1 MNELMNRQAHAIKER
16 AVRWPAAR
24 SAVVLL
30 VLVGAL
36 WMIEI
41 VDVVTPRSTLDWYGV
56 HPRTLVGLRN
66 ILLAPL
72 LHAGFGHLLANT
84 LPLLVLGFLI
94 IVRSR
99 QDFVSVTLMSVLVSG
114 LGVWLFGG
122 SNTVHIGASGV
133 VFGYLGYL
141 LARGWFERSATALLL
156 GLAALLLYGSALG
169 GVLPRA
175 DGISWLAHLFGF
187 VGGIAAAWLLVKRP
201 TRPARTA

>member
-1 MNELMNRQAHAIKER
+1 MNRQVQAIKER
-16 AVRWPAAR
+16 VVRHPAAR
-24 SAVVLL
+24 DAALL
-30 VLVGAL
+30 LALVGAL
-36 WMIEI
+36 WVIEI
-41 VDVVTPRSTLDWYGV
+41 ADVITPRSTLDWYGI
-56 HPRTLVGLRN
+56 HPRTLLGLRN
-66 ILLAPL
+66 VLFAPL

-84 LPLLVLGFLI
+84 LPLLVLGFFI

-99 QDFVSVTLMSVLVSG
+99 QDFVSVTLMAVLVSG

-122 SNTVHIGASGV
+122 GNTVHLGASGV

-156 GLAALLLYGSALG
+156 GVAALVLYGGALG

-187 VGGIAAAWLLVKRP
+187 IGGAAAAWLLVKRP
-201 TRPARTA
+201 SRPAFTT

>member
-1 MNELMNRQAHAIKER
+1 MNGQVQAIKER
-16 AVRWPAAR
+16 VVRWPGAR
-24 SAVVLL
+24 SAALVLA
-30 VLVGAL
+30 LVGAL
-36 WMIEI
+36 WVIEI
-41 VDVVTPRSTLDWYGV
+41 ADVVTPRATLDWYGI

-84 LPLLVLGFLI
+84 LPLLLLGFLI

-99 QDFVSVTLMSVLVSG
+99 QDFVSVTLAAVLASG

-122 SNTVHIGASGV
+122 GNTVHLGASGV

-156 GLAALLLYGSALG
+156 GLAALLLYGGALG

-187 VGGIAAAWLLVKRP
+187 LGGAAAAWLLVKRP
-201 TRPARTA
+201 TRPVKT